1 MAMIKS
7 TFVPR
12 LAAYPWRLTPESM
25 VEAVRGYGMAGLG
38 MAWIFTQALAQRVDI
53 STLGGLVEDFQ
64 MFFFSSFLSL
74 IKFKKKQQVS
84 YTD

>member
-25 VEAVRGYGMAGLG
+25 VEAVRGAWHGLG

-53 STLGGLVEDFQ
+53 SRLGGLVEDRQ
-64 MFFFSSFLSL
+64 MFFVFVFL
-74 IKFKKKQQVS
+74 V
-84 YTD
+84 

>member
-7 TFVPR
+7 PFVPR
-12 LAAYPWRLTPESM
+12 LAASPWRLPPESM

-64 MFFFSSFLSL
+64 MFFFFLLLSL
-74 IKFKKKQQVS
+74 IKFQKKQQVS

>member
-38 MAWIFTQALAQRVDI
+38 MVWIFTQALAQRVDI

-64 MFFFSSFLSL
+64 MFFFFSLLLSL
-74 IKFKKKQQVS
+74 IKFQKS
-84 YTD
+84 

>member
-25 VEAVRGYGMAGLG
+25 VEAVQGYGMAGLG
-38 MAWIFTQALAQRVDI
+38 MALAQRVD
-53 STLGGLVEDFQ
+53 SSRLGGLVEDFQ
-64 MFFFSSFLSL
+64 MIFL
-74 IKFKKKQQVS
+74 KFI
-84 YTD
+84 

>member
-12 LAAYPWRLTPESM
+12 LAAYPWRLTPEFM

-64 MFFFSSFLSL
+64 MFFFFPSF
-74 IKFKKKQQVS
+74 
-84 YTD
+84 